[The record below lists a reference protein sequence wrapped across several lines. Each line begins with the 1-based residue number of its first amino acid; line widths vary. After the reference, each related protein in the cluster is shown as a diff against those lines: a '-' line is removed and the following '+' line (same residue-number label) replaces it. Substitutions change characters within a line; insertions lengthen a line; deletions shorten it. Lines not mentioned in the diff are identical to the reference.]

1 MSDLIRVVD
10 LEVFAHIGVPD
21 AERRDKQRLLISLEL
36 TVDSF
41 VHAAGTDN
49 VAWTVNYA
57 DVVQHVK
64 DVTAKRQRKLLETLA
79 EELAADLLKAFSIR
93 KVGLEIK
100 KFILPET
107 QYVSVKL
114 SAGMGLPDWLPE
126 QIGSATASAS
136 AFPSA
141 TWERGKTR
149 AFTGDRLS
157 FSFAA
162 RPGQQVVRATRKSQ

>member
-21 AERRDKQRLLISLEL
+21 AERREAQRLLITLEM
-36 TVDSF
+36 TIDSF
-41 VHAAGTDN
+41 SHAAGTDN

-64 DVTAKRQRKLLETLA
+64 NVTARRGRKLLETLA
-79 EELAADLLKAFSIR
+79 EELAADLLKAFPIK

-107 QYVSVKL
+107 QYVSVK
-114 SAGMGLPDWLPE
+114 
-126 QIGSATASAS
+126 I
-136 AFPSA
+136 
-141 TWERGKTR
+141 ERVH
-149 AFTGDRLS
+149 
-157 FSFAA
+157 
-162 RPGQQVVRATRKSQ
+162 GQS